1 MIIRPIKYKDIP
13 VMPSLLT
20 QLGYPCTL
28 EQVQLR
34 FEHLFTLRDYCT
46 YVAEKDDKVVGMV
59 GFSKQFAY
67 ELDGPCVRVLALVV
81 DEKNRNQGIAE
92 KLIRAVENWAKVES
106 CVAISLNSGNRPERL
121 AAHAF
126 YKKLGYVGKSTGFSK
141 TIERNETP

>member
-1 MIIRPIKYKDIP
+1 MIIRPIKYKDIT

-28 EQVQLR
+28 EQAQLR
-34 FEHLFTLRDYCT
+34 FEHLFTLRDYYT
-46 YVAEKDDKVVGMV
+46 FVAEKDDKVVGMV

-81 DEKNRNQGIAE
+81 DGKNRNQGIAE
-92 KLIRAVENWAKVES
+92 KLMRTVENWAKVEN

-121 AAHAF
+121 AAHQF

-141 TIERNETP
+141 TLERKETP

>member
-13 VMPSLLT
+13 TMQSLIT

-28 EQVQLR
+28 EQVQSR
-34 FEHLFTLRDYCT
+34 FEHLFTLRDYFT
-46 YVAEKDDKVVGMV
+46 FVAEKDDVVVGMV

-67 ELDGPCVRVLALVV
+67 EFDGPYVRVLALVV
-81 DEKNRNQGIAE
+81 DEHYRNQSAAE
-92 KLIRAVENWAKVES
+92 KLISSVESWAKAEK
-106 CVAISLNSGNRPERL
+106 CVAVSLNSGNREERA

-141 TIERNETP
+141 TL